1 MPSLNRALD
10 AGYQDDSALG
20 GIRSQALDIE
30 LPFVQGDGQRVVSER
45 RGAVNQLDG
54 RVGNPVDG
62 VVRGMSM
69 QLDLQHRVGLEY
81 YRIRAVACVPA
92 WPVLLI
98 RR

>member
-1 MPSLNRALD
+1 VPSLNRALD

-81 YRIRAVACVPA
+81 YRIQAVACLPA
-92 WPVLLI
+92 WPVLVL
-98 RR
+98 RV

>member
-45 RGAVNQLDG
+45 GGSINQVDG

-62 VVRGMSM
+62 VVRGR
-69 QLDLQHRVGLEY
+69 L
-81 YRIRAVACVPA
+81 
-92 WPVLLI
+92 
-98 RR
+98 